1 MNEDQVKGVVNEAA
15 GKVQKNVGKAIGST
29 TQQLKGIVKEI
40 KGKAQKRL
48 GDVKEAIKDFSVLP

>member
-48 GDVKEAIKDFSVLP
+48 GDVKEAIKDSSVMP

>member
-1 MNEDQVKGVVNEAA
+1 MNEDQVKGVINEAA

-29 TQQLKGIVKEI
+29 TQQIKGIVKEI

-48 GDVKEAIKDFSVLP
+48 GDVKEAIKDSSVMP

>member
-29 TQQLKGIVKEI
+29 TQQIKGIVKEI

>member
-1 MNEDQVKGVVNEAA
+1 MNQDQVKGVVNEAA
-15 GKVQKNVGKAIGST
+15 GKVQKNVGKAVGST

-48 GDVKEAIKDFSVLP
+48 GDVKEAIKDSSVMP

>member
-29 TQQLKGIVKEI
+29 TQQIKGIVKEI

-48 GDVKEAIKDFSVLP
+48 GDVKEAIKDSSVMP

>member
-1 MNEDQVKGVVNEAA
+1 MNENQVKGVVNEAA

-40 KGKAQKRL
+40 KGKSQKRL
-48 GDVKEAIKDFSVLP
+48 GDVKETIKNSSVMP

>member
-29 TQQLKGIVKEI
+29 TQQVKGIVKEI